1 MTETVVPSETECI
14 SEEQRDA
21 QIPREPPR
29 QIITKGVTMPSLS
42 QTSPMAKPSLVCL
55 ANLLLALA
63 SAGAYGASLREHRLL
78 GSESDSLRGNGL
90 RAPNADMLK
99 ALEYIESLHQRSGVD
114 SPQQSPRASGQDVS
128 HMDDMEK
135 LRLLLKLHAS
145 PVQSED
151 EETQEEEQREDKS
164 EELLQAVLS
173 TLQQT
178 EKASRPAP
186 LSPQRPGTNGGSVQP
201 EQHGRSFHK
210 KLPLMFEDEEEAED
224 ASQGLFKRTKENVE
238 EKYTPQNLATL
249 QSVFDEL
256 DKMTAIKGIRKRE
269 EEEEEEEGD
278 DTEDED
284 VFNVRDEEY
293 DDVDPAQ
300 WGPQDEEE
308 EEEESDDRQDQ
319 GLDYIDDNDEE
330 ENDEEEGE
338 KIPMKRSKNAD
349 DAVNL
354 VDYYLFK
361 ILEKT
366 EEEEQKRDVE
376 EEEQRAERRVSPY
389 PDSVDPRVIYRLITM
404 SQKYQIPPEDLM
416 NLLKTGDQKNQDMLR
431 KSNELSRTGSRFSQ
445 MTPKKM
451 NFPVAT
457 FSSRRL
463 PYGRKMAEDLRR
475 QEILRVLGLGGEEA
489 AEPVRKQRQ
498 RTSSLSRL
506 LARPAGRLGESP
518 PTLRRPPN
526 SFRDDYDDTVDE
538 NELAAYLAAQML
550 AQYPKP
556 AFRNKVAQKREDKG
570 QSATDAFEKAVKEYL
585 DIMDSEKI
593 PNSASEDKRSDDTQ
607 SLENEAVIKLLSYLN
622 PKPEETDKTDKEI

>member
-1 MTETVVPSETECI
+1 MLSSDRDILETHQSNPQLTHAS
-14 SEEQRDA
+14 SSSSSA
-21 QIPREPPR
+21 
-29 QIITKGVTMPSLS
+29 GVTMSSLS
-42 QTSPMAKPSLVCL
+42 QTSPMGKPSLVCL
-55 ANLLLALA
+55 ANLLLALL
-63 SAGAYGASLREHRLL
+63 SAGVYGASLREHRLL

-90 RAPNADMLK
+90 QPPNADMLK
-99 ALEYIESLHQRSGVD
+99 ALEYIESLHQRSDVD
-114 SPQQSPRASGQDVS
+114 SPQQSPRAAGQDVS

-135 LRLLLKLHAS
+135 LRLLLKLRSNPA
-145 PVQSED
+145 QSED
-151 EETQEEEQREDKS
+151 EEKQEEEQREDKS

-178 EKASRPAP
+178 EKASRPA
-186 LSPQRPGTNGGSVQP
+186 LLTPQRPVPP
-201 EQHGRSFHK
+201 EQRRFHK
-210 KLPLMFEDEEEAED
+210 KLPLMFEDDEEGED
-224 ASQGLFKRTKENVE
+224 DSQGLFKRTKENVE

-256 DKMTAIKGIRKRE
+256 DKMTAVKGIRKR
-269 EEEEEEEGD
+269 EEEEEEGD

-284 VFNVRDEEY
+284 VFNVRDEDY

-300 WGPQDEEE
+300 WGPLEDEEE
-308 EEEESDDRQDQ
+308 EEERDDRQDR

-330 ENDEEEGE
+330 EENDEEGGE
-338 KIPMKRSKNAD
+338 NFPMKRSNKAD
-349 DAVNL
+349 DDVNL

-366 EEEEQKRDVE
+366 EEEEQKRDIE

-431 KSNELSRTGSRFSQ
+431 KSNELSRAGSRFSQ
-445 MTPKKM
+445 ITPKKM

-463 PYGRKMAEDLRR
+463 PYGRKTAEDLRR

-518 PTLRRPPN
+518 PTPRRPPN
-526 SFRDDYDDTVDE
+526 TFRDDYDDTVDE

-550 AQYPKP
+550 ARYPKP
-556 AFRNKVAQKREDKG
+556 AFRNKVAQKREDDG

-585 DIMDSEKI
+585 DIVDSEKS
-593 PNSASEDKRSDDTQ
+593 PNTQSEDKRSDDTQ
-607 SLENEAVIKLLSYLN
+607 SLENEAMIKLLSYLN